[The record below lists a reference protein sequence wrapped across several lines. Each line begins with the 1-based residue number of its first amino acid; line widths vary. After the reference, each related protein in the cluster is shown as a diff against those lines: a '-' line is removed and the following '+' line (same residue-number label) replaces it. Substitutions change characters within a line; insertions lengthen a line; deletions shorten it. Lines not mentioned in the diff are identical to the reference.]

1 MPPPW
6 PGRKEGIALPG
17 ACAAPRSR
25 YSFPF
30 PAMNQYT
37 VIFLAAFVL
46 AVLMFWYLATDN
58 PLSKRWVGTVLS
70 VGLCAFCLLG
80 IVPVDRL
87 GKVPAA
93 IQGKVPWS
101 EVHTLQAGIDIA
113 GGSAFTLQLQPSEG
127 KEINPLSVN
136 KAMDVVR
143 ERLNALGNK
152 DLSIAP
158 RGREQIILQMPGV
171 GEAERTSIRTQ
182 LEKAA
187 KLDFHLVHPDFRA
200 LVPRMEAGEIVP
212 GYQVKLLKH
221 KDKKGAVTE
230 EEKIVITKRADL
242 AGTFVD
248 NAGAQNDPNKG
259 WVTIVGFTG
268 AGRKQFGDL
277 TGAHIGERLAIVL
290 DGEVVSA
297 PTIQVAITQGSAEIS
312 GMGTAEAAQDLANA
326 LNNPLEN
333 AMKIVEEQSVSATL
347 GAEAVR
353 QGVMAGALGF
363 IATLVFL
370 IFYYRI
376 PGVIAFIGLCVNFA
390 VLLGIMAMFQFS
402 FTLPG
407 IAGVILSIGMAVDSN
422 VLIYERLKEELALGK
437 SLGVAVEAS
446 FDKAFS
452 AIFDANI
459 TTLLTGIVLY
469 WRATDAVRGFAV
481 TLICGILGTLFATL
495 IVTRICFR
503 WLIDTGFLKKINIG
517 RPMTNRHIGF
527 LGMARVA
534 FITSLAMTV
543 VSIGAAVVRGKDALS
558 VDFRGGSLIT
568 FQLPEEKAPAVADV
582 QAAVADAGLKAA
594 ATVQQLT
601 LPGSA
606 VAQIQIRS
614 EEGSASKVVE
624 HLRAT
629 VPAFGA
635 KDAAGNF
642 VASETTMTVGAT
654 MGKELMISSAWAL
667 ALGLLAILV
676 YLSVRFEFAF
686 ALAAVVA
693 LVHDLVITIGI
704 MLLFGREMS
713 AVLVGALLTVAGY
726 SVNDTIVVFDR
737 IRETLRSHGGDVR
750 TIMNEAINE
759 TLSRTLLTSL
769 TTLFTLV
776 AMSVFGGAALR
787 DFCLSLIIGIVVG
800 TYSSIY
806 VASSFVL
813 WWAKLTGRSL
823 RKEVIETE
831 IRRGASQAAT

>member
-1 MPPPW
+1 MRHIIP
-6 PGRKEGIALPG
+6 L
-17 ACAAPRSR
+17 
-25 YSFPF
+25 
-30 PAMNQYT
+30 
-37 VIFLAAFVL
+37 LL
-46 AVLMFWYLATDN
+46 LATPALAEVPSVVTDI
-58 PLSKRWVGTVLS
+58 PPVHALVAQVMGDLGQPVL
-70 VGLCAFCLLG
+70 LLAKG
-80 IVPVDRL
+80 ADEHDFQLRP
-87 GKVPAA
+87 
-93 IQGKVPWS
+93 S
-101 EVHTLQAGIDIA
+101 QAG
-113 GGSAFTLQLQPSEG
+113 
-127 KEINPLSVN
+127 
-136 KAMDVVR
+136 
-143 ERLNALGNK
+143 
-152 DLSIAP
+152 
-158 RGREQIILQMPGV
+158 
-171 GEAERTSIRTQ
+171 
-182 LEKAA
+182 
-187 KLDFHLVHPDFRA
+187 
-200 LVPRMEAGEIVP
+200 
-212 GYQVKLLKH
+212 
-221 KDKKGAVTE
+221 
-230 EEKIVITKRADL
+230 
-242 AGTFVD
+242 
-248 NAGAQNDPNKG
+248 
-259 WVTIVGFTG
+259 
-268 AGRKQFGDL
+268 
-277 TGAHIGERLAIVL
+277 
-290 DGEVVSA
+290 
-297 PTIQVAITQGSAEIS
+297 
-312 GMGTAEAAQDLANA
+312 
-326 LNNPLEN
+326 
-333 AMKIVEEQSVSATL
+333 
-347 GAEAVR
+347 
-353 QGVMAGALGF
+353 
-363 IATLVFL
+363 
-370 IFYYRI
+370 
-376 PGVIAFIGLCVNFA
+376 
-390 VLLGIMAMFQFS
+390 
-402 FTLPG
+402 
-407 IAGVILSIGMAVDSN
+407 
-422 VLIYERLKEELALGK
+422 
-437 SLGVAVEAS
+437 
-446 FDKAFS
+446 
-452 AIFDANI
+452 
-459 TTLLTGIVLY
+459 
-469 WRATDAVRGFAV
+469 
-481 TLICGILGTLFATL
+481 
-495 IVTRICFR
+495 
-503 WLIDTGFLKKINIG
+503 
-517 RPMTNRHIGF
+517 
-527 LGMARVA
+527 
-534 FITSLAMTV
+534 
-543 VSIGAAVVRGKDALS
+543 
-558 VDFRGGSLIT
+558 
-568 FQLPEEKAPAVADV
+568 
-582 QAAVADAGLKAA
+582 AVADAGLKAA

>member
-1 MPPPW
+1 
-6 PGRKEGIALPG
+6 
-17 ACAAPRSR
+17 
-25 YSFPF
+25 
-30 PAMNQYT
+30 MNQYT

-46 AVLMFWYLATDN
+46 AILMFWYLATDN

-80 IVPVDRL
+80 IVPADRI

-101 EVHTLQAGIDIA
+101 KVHTLQAGIDIA

-127 KEINPLSVN
+127 KEISPLSVN

-158 RGREQIILQMPGV
+158 RGREQIMLQMPGV
-171 GEAERTSIRTQ
+171 GETERTSIRTQ

-212 GYQVKLLKH
+212 GYQIKLLKH
-221 KDKKGAVTE
+221 KDKKGVVTE

-248 NAGAQNDPNKG
+248 DAGAQNDPNKG

-353 QGVMAGALGF
+353 QGVVAGALGF
-363 IATLVFL
+363 VATLVFL

-376 PGVIAFIGLCVNFA
+376 PGVIAFIGLGANFA

-422 VLIYERLKEELALGK
+422 VLIYERLKEELAVGK
-437 SLGVAVEAS
+437 SLGAAVEAA

-459 TTLLTGIVLY
+459 TTLLTGFVLY

-517 RPMTNRHIGF
+517 RPMTNRHINF
-527 LGMARVA
+527 LGMARAA
-534 FITSLAMTV
+534 FIISMAMIV
-543 VSIGAAVVRGKDALS
+543 VSIGAAAVRGKNALS

-568 FQLPEEKAPAVADV
+568 FQLPEEKAPPVADV
-582 QAAVADAGLKAA
+582 QAAVATAGLKTA

-601 LPGSA
+601 LPGSD

-614 EEGSASKVVE
+614 EEGSASKVVD

-642 VASETTMTVGAT
+642 EASETTMTVGAT
-654 MGKELMISSAWAL
+654 MGKELMVSSGWAL
-667 ALGLLAILV
+667 ALGLVAILA

-737 IRETLRSHGGDVR
+737 IRETLRSHSGDVR

-769 TTLFTLV
+769 TTLFTL
-776 AMSVFGGAALR
+776 ACMSVLGGAALR

-813 WWAKLTGRSL
+813 WWANLTGRSL
-823 RKEVIETE
+823 RKEVLEAE